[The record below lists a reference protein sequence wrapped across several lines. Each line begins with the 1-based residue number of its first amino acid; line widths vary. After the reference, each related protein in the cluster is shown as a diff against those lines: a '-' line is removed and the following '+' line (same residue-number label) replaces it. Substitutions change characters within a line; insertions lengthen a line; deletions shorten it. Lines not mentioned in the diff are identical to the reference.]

1 MKRSATRKA
10 RGSTKA
16 GTKKPRAKKARLYT
30 RYDPTTG
37 QKVRVTADTFEY
49 RDWPSRKPSKKKLAR
64 EAFKTDPIGTTGT
77 MLQLAGKR
85 SVEKIGEHV
94 AVGVLR
100 KGRGLLPVAAAGALE
115 ALGSTALVGTAALTA
130 AALTAVFLQNASV
143 KNSRLALGDR
153 INALS
158 REFVKQQADMARAYG
173 VAHFAD
179 VPAEARNRLLTGYK
193 DALAALTASARRVP
207 QAGKFGQQGYNTI
220 GR

>member
-1 MKRSATRKA
+1 M
-10 RGSTKA
+10 
-16 GTKKPRAKKARLYT
+16 
-30 RYDPTTG
+30 
-37 QKVRVTADTFEY
+37 RVTADTFEY

-64 EAFKTDPIGTTGT
+64 EAFKSDPIGTTGT
-77 MLQLAGKR
+77 MLQAAGKR

-94 AVGVLR
+94 ALGVLR
-100 KGRGLLPVAAAGALE
+100 KGKYVIPAAYTAARTAISAGAG
-115 ALGSTALVGTAALTA
+115 AAFVGTAALTA
-130 AALTAVFLQNASV
+130 AAITAIFLQNASV
-143 KNSRLALGDR
+143 ANARLALGDR

-158 REFVKQQADMARAYG
+158 REFVKQQEAMARAYG

-193 DALAALTASARRVP
+193 DALNALTKAARRVP